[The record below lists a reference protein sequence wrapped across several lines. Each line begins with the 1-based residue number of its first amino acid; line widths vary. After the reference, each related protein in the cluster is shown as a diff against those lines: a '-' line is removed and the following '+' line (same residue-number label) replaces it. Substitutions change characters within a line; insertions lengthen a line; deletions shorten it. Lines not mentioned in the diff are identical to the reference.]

1 MTIPFLKM
9 QGAANDF
16 VVVDHRVP
24 FLPETD
30 ARLEPLVRR
39 LCDRRRGVGAD
50 GVLLLER
57 GPGSHFD
64 FAMRYFNADGRPA
77 EFCGNGAR
85 CLARLALDLGL
96 GTGGEVRFET
106 AVGVQ
111 RARRGSDGRGIEL
124 YFGEVDGCGPVETV
138 EALGRPFIG
147 RRARPGVP
155 HFVVPVERV
164 EWVPVKEW
172 GSALRHHP
180 AFGPSGTNVDFVAR
194 LAPGRV
200 AMRTYERGVEDE
212 TLACG
217 SGAMASAL
225 WATAEGDR
233 PPIAIVTAGGDE
245 LRVGLERVGTPD
257 VEAGGK
263 PVDAPASAR
272 WDVRLS
278 GPAEVVYRGEWTE
291 ATPAAAAVAAG
302 A

>member
-16 VVVDHRVP
+16 VVVDHRVA
-24 FLPETD
+24 FLPESD

-39 LCDRRRGVGAD
+39 MCDRRRGVGAD

-57 GPGSHFD
+57 GPGDAQPPGLD
-64 FAMRYFNADGRPA
+64 FAMRYFNPDGRPA

-96 GTGGEVRFET
+96 GSGGEVRFQT
-106 AVGVQ
+106 AVGVKP
-111 RARRGSDGRGIEL
+111 APPPPHGAGIEL
-124 YFGEVDGCGPVETV
+124 QFGHVDRCGPVETV
-138 EALGRPFIG
+138 EMPGRFFIG
-147 RRARPGVP
+147 RRVLAGVP

-180 AFGPSGTNVDFVAR
+180 AFGSAGTNVDFVAR

-217 SGAMASAL
+217 SGAMACAI
-225 WATAEGDR
+225 WAAAEGDA
-233 PPIAIVTAGGDE
+233 PPISIVTAGGDE
-245 LRVGLERVGTPD
+245 LRVGLAALDASNG
-257 VEAGGK
+257 AG
-263 PVDAPASAR
+263 
-272 WDVRLS
+272 WDVRLT

-291 ATPAAAAVAAG
+291 AASVVAAS

>member
-16 VVVDHRVP
+16 VVVDHRAP
-24 FLPETD
+24 FLPATD
-30 ARLEPLVRR
+30 AGLEPLVRR

-57 GPGSHFD
+57 GNDLD

-96 GTGGEVRFET
+96 GTGGEVRFHT

-111 RARRGSDGRGIEL
+111 RGRRGSNGHGIDL
-124 YFGEVDGCGPVETV
+124 DFGEVQGAGPPETV
-138 EALGRPFIG
+138 EALGRGFTG
-147 RRARPGVP
+147 RRALTGVP

-164 EWVPVKEW
+164 EWVPVREW
-172 GSALRHHP
+172 GSALRHH
-180 AFGPSGTNVDFVAR
+180 ATFGPAGTNVDFVAR

-225 WATAEGDR
+225 WAVAEGDAA
-233 PPIAIVTAGGDE
+233 PIAIVTAGGDE
-245 LRVGLERVGTPD
+245 LGVGLAAK
-257 VEAGGK
+257 AGG
-263 PVDAPASAR
+263 AR
-272 WDVRLS
+272 WDVRLT

-291 ATPAAAAVAAG
+291 AAAAVPAG